1 MYSWS
6 ILFLITDSFADK
18 LLDFAALPM
27 ALSVELSSALPYIH
41 TIVTIDVIIAV
52 AIAPYVIGIVGIPL
66 LMAGMTLIPAIFI
79 GIVISLIYKAYCA
92 IRNKK

>member
-1 MYSWS
+1 MGRVSKVSENQKENLRLWFGF
-6 ILFLITDSFADK
+6 IAMIT
-18 LLDFAALPM
+18 
-27 ALSVELSSALPYIH
+27 I
-41 TIVTIDVIIAV
+41 IVIIAV
-52 AIAPYVIGIVGIPL
+52 AIAPYVISIVGIPL